1 VAQSRDSRPRCRPDG
16 WRNIGF
22 SLTDPVLSYG
32 LKASTIRLE
41 SSLASSGGEEA
52 HRLRRRT
59 VERPDVIETVMLVE
73 EIFGTDIRDP
83 ETFSSPRQ
91 MADWLELRLL
101 NWEPN
106 KQAAALLRKLAKAQ
120 QRPEFVE
127 GLDRSWQ
134 RGQTA
139 AVIREIFRSPSSE
152 DNSSNPTDLD
162 APVRAPLKPGPHP
175 RSDGAEPA
183 RERDRQ
189 RGLRSRLLA
198 VTNRGY
204 ANNPDKTFW

>member
-1 VAQSRDSRPRCRPDG
+1 
-16 WRNIGF
+16 
-22 SLTDPVLSYG
+22 
-32 LKASTIRLE
+32 
-41 SSLASSGGEEA
+41 
-52 HRLRRRT
+52 

-83 ETFSSPRQ
+83 ETFSRPCQ
-91 MADWLELRLL
+91 VADWLEPRLL

-127 GLDRSWQ
+127 GLDRGWR

-139 AVIREIFRSPSSE
+139 AAIREIFRSPSSE
-152 DNSSNPTDLD
+152 DNSSNPIDLD
-162 APVRAPLKPGPHP
+162 APVCAPLKPRPHP

-183 RERDRQ
+183 RERDRH

-204 ANNPDKTFW
+204 TNNPDKTFW